1 MIYYSTGKGKR
12 LNIFGVEIKGL
23 PETTAQSL
31 IEKGLIV
38 RALDEL
44 NAVRQVEEH
53 AEKQVDVAEVLTED
67 AHPTNEHAEKPK
79 RVPVEKK
86 RQPKPKPKQKVKT
99 KK

>member
-38 RALDEL
+38 RSLDEL
-44 NAVRQVEEH
+44 NAVKQVEE
-53 AEKQVDVAEVLTED
+53 QVDVAEVLTED